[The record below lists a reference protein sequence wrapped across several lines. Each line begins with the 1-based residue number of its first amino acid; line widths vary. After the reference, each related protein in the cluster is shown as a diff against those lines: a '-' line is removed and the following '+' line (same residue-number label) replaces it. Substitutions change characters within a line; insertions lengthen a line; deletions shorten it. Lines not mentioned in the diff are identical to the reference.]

1 MEKEKIILPIGNNKS
16 LVFEADPNDTSEQEF
31 AKQCR
36 EVAATRPQS
45 LQEFFTR
52 LNELQMK
59 QATEAR
65 RKINRKI

>member
-16 LVFEADPNDTSEQEF
+16 LVFEADPNDASEQAF

-52 LNELQMK
+52 LNDLQQK
-59 QATEAR
+59 PPSQTT